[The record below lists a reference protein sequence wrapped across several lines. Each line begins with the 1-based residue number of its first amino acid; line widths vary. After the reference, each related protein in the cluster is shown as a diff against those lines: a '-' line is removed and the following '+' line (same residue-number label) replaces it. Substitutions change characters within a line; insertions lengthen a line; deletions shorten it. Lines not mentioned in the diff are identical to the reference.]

1 MFNKWEILT
10 FSFFFF
16 FKEQLV
22 SWKTNIKIDALK
34 SNWLKNERKK
44 YINYELSSYI
54 KFRIQ
59 KREWYTLFTILKQTS
74 SSNRRITMKN
84 VSNNF
89 YVII

>member
-1 MFNKWEILT
+1 MRNFN
-10 FSFFFF
+10 FFFFFF

-74 SSNRRITMKN
+74 SSNRRITMEN